1 MNTRSNTRLNTRLD
15 MQLHEN
21 ISALADGELA
31 GSDIE
36 LARAALATPDGQMA
50 WQAYY
55 QIGAALRSQY
65 CGAELSPD
73 FANRLA
79 SLLAA
84 DATFDQPSGA
94 AHRGPAGAD
103 DLNGDADADDA
114 HAADA
119 IISLS

>member
-1 MNTRSNTRLNTRLD
+1 MNTRLNTRLD
-15 MQLHEN
+15 AQLHEN

-36 LARAALATPDGQMA
+36 LACATLATPDGQVA

-55 QIGAALRSQY
+55 QIGAALRSQH

-73 FANRLA
+73 FASRLA
-79 SLLAA
+79 SRLAT
-84 DATFDQPSGA
+84 DSTFDQPADA
-94 AHRGPAGAD
+94 AHPGFVGPVGSD
-103 DLNGDADADDA
+103 RMNGDADDA

-119 IISLS
+119 IVSLS